1 MANPSINQGT
11 LNRLVASVVFSDH
24 PELNVTASYLGE
36 GAMSL
41 ALDGTQTTQIRT
53 LTGTVTSP
61 EPYQLATLTVNLLR
75 TQPLAD
81 LFKTTAEN
89 STLLG
94 NFTARSDSTTES
106 PYQIINGSIES
117 VREQKWDGKDP
128 GYVVTIQGYYAINSA
143 IWP

>member
-1 MANPSINQGT
+1 
-11 LNRLVASVVFSDH
+11 
-24 PELNVTASYLGE
+24 
-36 GAMSL
+36 MSL